1 MKGIFLRELFSYFR
15 HERRRTAIAML
26 GIAIGVLS
34 LVLMDSISGAMT
46 KKIELELGRMGGS
59 LIMLLPEEIRAVG
72 QRRILLSRYTT
83 LKMEDVEAISEKI
96 LQVKA
101 ISAFKKRPLSVQT
114 VLDASTLTVTGCQ
127 PVFTSLLDYRLRSG
141 RTITRHDLDTYA
153 KVAVI
158 GSKIAAR
165 FFAGSATGRTIY
177 LSGLPFRVI
186 GTLEERGSFSN
197 EDFDEVILVPL
208 TTHMR
213 VLENVDY
220 LDGAVILASSRGAM
234 EYTIR
239 ETGLLLL
246 QRHGERDFSLNT
258 YQELQG
264 TTSKTLH
271 LFSVLSRIVASIAF
285 SVGTLG
291 ILAIMALSIY
301 ERLLEIA
308 IKRVSGARKMNIF
321 TQFLAESLVL
331 SMAGS
336 TAGILISVFI
346 ALPVQLLAGWPLYL
360 PWITVLISVVLSI
373 ATGMAAG
380 IYPAVKALEFEPK
393 VILRMFEEA

>member
-1 MKGIFLRELFSYFR
+1 VKGIFLKELFSYFR

-34 LVLMDSISGAMT
+34 LVLMDSISGAMNR
-46 KKIELELGRMGGS
+46 KIEMELGRMGGS
-59 LIMLLPEEIRAVG
+59 LIMLLPEEIRSVG

-83 LKMEDVEAISEKI
+83 LKAEDIDAISEKI
-96 LQVKA
+96 GFVKA
-101 ISAFKKRPLSVQT
+101 VSAFKKKAVSVQT
-114 VLDASTLTVTGCQ
+114 ALDASTLTVTGCQ
-127 PVFTSLLDYRLRSG
+127 PVFVSLLDYRLRAG
-141 RTITRHDLDTYA
+141 RTITRHDMDTYA
-153 KVAVI
+153 KVAII
-158 GSKIAAR
+158 GSKIAAQ
-165 FFAGSATGRTIY
+165 FFAGPATGRTIY
-177 LSGLPFRVI
+177 LSGLPFKVI

-220 LDGAVILASSRGAM
+220 LDGAVILASSRGAI
-234 EYTIR
+234 ENAIR

-264 TTSKTLH
+264 TTSKTLR

-308 IKRVSGARKMNIF
+308 IKRVTGARKVNIF
-321 TQFLAESLVL
+321 MQFLAESLVL

-336 TAGILISVFI
+336 IAGISISVFI
-346 ALPVQLLAGWPLYL
+346 AIPVQILAGWPLYL
-360 PWITVLISVVLSI
+360 PWTTMGISVALSV

-393 VILRMFEEA
+393 AILRLFEEA